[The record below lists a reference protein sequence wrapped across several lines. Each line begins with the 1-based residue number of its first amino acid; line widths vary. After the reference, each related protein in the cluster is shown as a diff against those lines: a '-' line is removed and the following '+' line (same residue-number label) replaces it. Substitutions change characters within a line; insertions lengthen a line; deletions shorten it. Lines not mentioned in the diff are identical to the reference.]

1 MVSQKT
7 LHSIPNIESL
17 KLLAQSLAML
27 DAIMSP
33 ERESRYYS
41 FNSQW
46 NVAQM
51 MASMWNGSGD
61 DYFILFNPVGA
72 ILEGFDHE
80 SEMSPYA
87 LDGIQ
92 TWPGVLS
99 DVPPQFHD
107 FLSESAFSIE
117 ASTFCIWR
125 RFSDSSWQV
134 GTITYPS
141 DDPDADGSGWLL
153 SILDGDPSS
162 YKEFA
167 EEYYE
172 QTVDLEAVKAIYE
185 HRPLTE
191 AIVRA
196 LNPEISLKDLKVDVE
211 EIGYPMD
218 AI

>member
-1 MVSQKT
+1 M
-7 LHSIPNIESL
+7 P
-17 KLLAQSLAML
+17 
-27 DAIMSP
+27 P
-33 ERESRYYS
+33 E
-41 FNSQW
+41 FQN
-46 NVAQM
+46 
-51 MASMWNGSGD
+51 
-61 DYFILFNPVGA
+61 
-72 ILEGFDHE
+72 
-80 SEMSPYA
+80 
-87 LDGIQ
+87 
-92 TWPGVLS
+92 
-99 DVPPQFHD
+99 
-107 FLSESAFSIE
+107 FLSEPAFSIE
-117 ASTFCIWR
+117 DSTFCIWR

-167 EEYYE
+167 EDYYE
-172 QTVDLEAVKAIYE
+172 QTVDLEVVKAIYE

-191 AIVRA
+191 EIVRE